1 MLAKLVGWYRRQ
13 RPDCPATCIHW
24 QTWADVGMSTKADD
38 VGMVKNELKMEF
50 ISTAEGCEHLHR
62 ELRAGLPEGEVLI
75 TDGYFQQLFY
85 PQQLCDCPAPPRL
98 RRRSPAPSKPAHAAA
113 DPLGRA
119 APGGRSRRRK
129 SASTR
134 LPTSSFASTD

>member
-13 RPDCPATCIHW
+13 RPDCPTACLHW

-50 ISTAEGCEHLHR
+50 ISPEEGCTHLLQ

-75 TDGYFQQLFY
+75 TDGYFQRAFY
-85 PQQLCDCPAPPRL
+85 PPQLRDLPGAAEALPVSCIRASPR
-98 RRRSPAPSKPAHAAA
+98 
-113 DPLGRA
+113 GR
-119 APGGRSRRRK
+119 
-129 SASTR
+129 
-134 LPTSSFASTD
+134 